1 MPTAVNPLP
10 ITVFTGF
17 LGSGETTQILS
28 LLQRVPKDYKVCL
41 LKNEFGDIAGK
52 YFHLFRFPWQLI
64 LFFFGI
70 VDSQLAKETNVGV
83 QEMVN
88 GCMCCVLVGQ
98 MKLALQELKGNSLYK
113 KHK

>member
-1 MPTAVNPLP
+1 M
-10 ITVFTGF
+10 
-17 LGSGETTQILS
+17 S
-28 LLQRVPKDYKVCL
+28 LLRRVPEDYKVCL

-52 YFHLFRFPWQLI
+52 YRWITGERFKRI
-64 LFFFGI
+64 NMSGYI

-98 MKLALQELKGNSLYK
+98 MKLALQELRGEMNRE
-113 KHK
+113 